1 LSPIGI
7 DNSGGLTVAA
17 AAYDYSS
24 ANAGGI
30 NAFSESG
37 KSPIGIENHGAIV
50 STATTNGDDVNTNSY
65 AIVAETL
72 GGISA
77 IGIVNDAALT
87 AIATANGDDS
97 HAVAIGISACRSSS
111 PLARTSGMRAP
122 TPGSTEPQ
130 ICGCCSMAAAQRRS
144 PTVLML
150 ATSCAGSQQH
160 HAGGVGERLGQLARP
175 RRQQQ
180 GLIQRRS

>member
-1 LSPIGI
+1 
-7 DNSGGLTVAA
+7 
-17 AAYDYSS
+17 
-24 ANAGGI
+24 
-30 NAFSESG
+30 
-37 KSPIGIENHGAIV
+37 
-50 STATTNGDDVNTNSY
+50 NSY

-130 ICGCCSMAAAQRRS
+130 ICGCCSMAVAQRRS
-144 PTVLML
+144 PTVLL
-150 ATSCAGSQQH
+150 LVKGAPGATDITPAVWARGS
-160 HAGGVGERLGQLARP
+160 GNWLDREDSNKVSFNDDPNVRGRLGLRV
-175 RRQQQ
+175 
-180 GLIQRRS
+180 